1 METALNRYLVYL
13 QAQRDASPYTVRNYG
28 QEIAQFM
35 DYLRDQEGVTD
46 WGAVDRHMVRRY
58 LAHLGEAG
66 YARASIA
73 RKITE
78 VRSFYKWL
86 QREGLVLEN
95 PLQGVSTPKVE
106 KRLPVFLSLDE
117 VQALL
122 AAPDLSTPQGQRDK
136 AILEL
141 LYAAGLR
148 VSELA
153 ALNLG
158 DVDRTQREVRV
169 LGKGRKERIVVLG
182 EPAVRALT
190 TYLNDGRLKLLKGDR
205 AVSALFLNRAGGRL
219 SARSVQKILD
229 KYSKM
234 AGLDKEVTPH
244 VLRHTFATHLL
255 DGGADLRTVQE
266 LLGHEHLSTT
276 QIYTHVTQ
284 TRAREVY
291 EQAHPRAR
299 KRDAE
304 SEAREAEEQGG
315 RGTEGQENG
324 RP

>member
-35 DYLRDQEGVTD
+35 DYLRDQENVTE

-73 RKITE
+73 RKLTE
-78 VRSFYKWL
+78 VRSFYKWM
-86 QREGLVLEN
+86 QHEGLLLEN
-95 PLQGVSTPKVE
+95 PLHGVSTPKVE
-106 KRLPVFLSLDE
+106 KRLPVFLSVDE
-117 VQALL
+117 MKALL

-169 LGKGRKERIVVLG
+169 MGKGRKERIVVLG
-182 EPAVRALT
+182 EPAVRAIT

-205 AVSALFLNRAGGRL
+205 AVGALFLNRSGGRL

-291 EQAHPRAR
+291 ERAHPRAR
-299 KRDAE
+299 KGEADVSRPAD
-304 SEAREAEEQGG
+304 SEAAKG
-315 RGTEGQENG
+315 
-324 RP
+324 

>member
-1 METALNRYLVYL
+1 MEAILNRFIVYM
-13 QAQRDASPYTVRNYG
+13 QVQRNSSPYTVRNYRH
-28 QEIAQFM
+28 EITQFM
-35 DYLRDQEGVTD
+35 TYLRTQEQVED
-46 WGAVDRHMVRRY
+46 WGAVDRHMVRRFLTY
-58 LAHLGEAG
+58 LAEAE

-73 RKITE
+73 RKLTE
-78 VRSFYKWL
+78 IRSFYKWM
-86 QREGLVLEN
+86 QNEGLVLDN
-95 PLQGVSTPKVE
+95 PIQGVSTPKAD
-106 KRLPVFLSLDE
+106 KRLPVFLSIE
-117 VQALL
+117 ETKLL
-122 AAPDLSTPQGQRDK
+122 LSTPDTSKPQGQRDR
-136 AILEL
+136 AIMEL

-153 ALNLG
+153 ELNMG

-190 TYLNDGRLKLLKGDR
+190 TYINDGRLKLLKGDR
-205 AVSALFLNRAGGRL
+205 AVAALFLNRSGGRL
-219 SARSVQKILD
+219 STRSVQKILD
-229 KYSKM
+229 KYTRQS
-234 AGLDKEVTPH
+234 GLNKVVTPH

-291 EQAHPRAR
+291 EGAHPRAG
-299 KRDAE
+299 KRGA
-304 SEAREAEEQGG
+304 EAREGDAEEPVLKQD
-315 RGTEGQENG
+315 EPDPDAHE
-324 RP
+324 

>member
-13 QAQRDASPYTVRNYG
+13 QAQRNASPYTVRNYG

-35 DYLRDQEGVTD
+35 DYLRDHEDVTD

-58 LAHLGEAG
+58 LAYLGEQS
-66 YARASIA
+66 YVRASIA
-73 RKITE
+73 RKLTE
-78 VRSFYKWL
+78 VRSFYKWMVN
-86 QREGLVLEN
+86 EGLVLEN
-95 PLQGVSTPKVE
+95 PLHGVSTPKVE
-106 KRLPVFLSLDE
+106 KRLPVFLSVAE
-117 VQALL
+117 VKALL
-122 AAPDLSTPQGQRDK
+122 DAPDTSKPQGQRDR
-136 AILEL
+136 AIMEL
-141 LYAAGLR
+141 LYAAGVR

-158 DVDRTQREVRV
+158 HVDRTQREVRV
-169 LGKGRKERIVVLG
+169 YGKGRKERIVVLG

-205 AVSALFLNRAGGRL
+205 AVSALFLNRSGGRL
-219 SARSVQKILD
+219 STRSVQKILD
-229 KYSKM
+229 KYTKM

-291 EQAHPRAR
+291 EKAHPRAR
-299 KRDAE
+299 KRG
-304 SEAREAEEQGG
+304 AEE
-315 RGTEGQENG
+315 RGSMGVWE
-324 RP
+324 RPSMSP

>member
-1 METALNRYLVYL
+1 LQGQGVLRGKMETALNRYLVYL

-46 WGAVDRHMVRRY
+46 WSAVDRHMVRRY
-58 LAHLGEAG
+58 LAHLGAAG

-73 RKITE
+73 RKLTE
-78 VRSFYKWL
+78 VRSFYKWM

-95 PLQGVSTPKVE
+95 PLHGVSAPRVE

-158 DVDRTQREVRV
+158 HVDRTQREVRV

-205 AVSALFLNRAGGRL
+205 AVSALFLNRSGGRL

-229 KYSKM
+229 KYSTM

-299 KRDAE
+299 GQGR
-304 SEAREAEEQGG
+304 EEQGSEVG
-315 RGTEGQENG
+315 ADGH
-324 RP
+324 